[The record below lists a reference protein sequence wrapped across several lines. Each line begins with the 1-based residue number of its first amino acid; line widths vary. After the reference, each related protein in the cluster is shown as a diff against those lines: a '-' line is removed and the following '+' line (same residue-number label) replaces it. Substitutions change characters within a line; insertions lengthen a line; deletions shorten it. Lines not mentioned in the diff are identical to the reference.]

1 MNIIG
6 KEYDKLLFVHIPK
19 TAGTSISKILNNKN
33 LDSWNRVYPRHH
45 DPYFSLKNKNQIDDR
60 VFSFSVVRN
69 PYTRTYSC
77 YKQFNK
83 AQNTNMSFIEYL
95 NNIVEKNISKDTS
108 LLNLQELFH
117 VLGQENK
124 ISDHTSLIHLPQSF
138 YVLGQENTIQVTKL
152 YKFENLKE
160 LEDDFNWNVEF
171 YNVGDYTKD
180 MYNSSYTDTAIEIVK
195 KIYEI
200 DFLTF
205 GYTMNFNSTLEEK

>member
-1 MNIIG
+1 
-6 KEYDKLLFVHIPK
+6 
-19 TAGTSISKILNNKN
+19 
-33 LDSWNRVYPRHH
+33 
-45 DPYFSLKNKNQIDDR
+45 
-60 VFSFSVVRN
+60 
-69 PYTRTYSC
+69 
-77 YKQFNK
+77 
-83 AQNTNMSFIEYL
+83 MSFIEYL

-205 GYTMNFNSTLEEK
+205 GYTTNFSSTLEEK